1 MKPFPIASSSRSALL
16 RLRCAEQRE
25 QFMDTLADI
34 EAKLQRADAGI
45 DTVRRFFTKPAV
57 IAGGMLLMLLAK
69 RAGGKQSGGKWK
81 WLSRGLLLMGTVRRL
96 FRTLRSSR

>member
-1 MKPFPIASSSRSALL
+1 
-16 RLRCAEQRE
+16 
-25 QFMDTLADI
+25 MDTLADI